1 MEDILSGLPGLNAMS
16 PAVAE
21 IKPVI
26 AHASIRRLKMVEQ
39 HAPGLPVKPE
49 HATRMIAQR

>member
-1 MEDILSGLPGLNAMS
+1 MEDILSGLPGLNAMW

-26 AHASIRRLKMVEQ
+26 AHASIRRLKMAEQ

-49 HATRMIAQR
+49 HATRMIAKR